1 LCYSFAKG
9 FEQRALGFM
18 HSTQDKRTRVR
29 LSAFRRRRHVD
40 SFVLQRNLSQDQF
53 ELYAA
58 AQPGSPAPAFDELRT
73 IAGIALRPMNFGP
86 SLWE

>member
-1 LCYSFAKG
+1 
-9 FEQRALGFM
+9 
-18 HSTQDKRTRVR
+18 
-29 LSAFRRRRHVD
+29 VD
-40 SFVLQRNLSQDQF
+40 SFVLLRNLSQDQF

-58 AQPGSPAPAFDELRT
+58 AQQGSPAPAFDELRT